1 MKPNQ
6 SRGVRPFTLGIAI
19 FLTLG
24 ACTIIPE
31 REKQLPTLA
40 PNLLNTQIEKLIETI
55 GEPKETTLTGD
66 QRRFKWVKDY
76 FAVDCQLEVLADREG
91 TITKV
96 VWSGPFNGCKDWSDQ
111 LIESYAWTSTE

>member
-1 MKPNQ
+1 MKRNQ
-6 SRGVRPFTLGIAI
+6 YQGALSLTLGIVV

-76 FAVDCQLEVLADREG
+76 FAVDCQLEVLAEREG